1 MNVVVLT
8 IGNEILTGN
17 TKNSNFEWI
26 GQHLTEIGCNVT
38 SQWTVADIHDSII
51 LSLTDLLHQKPDMFI
66 VTGGLGPTEDD
77 VTRKALFQFVGTDAE
92 FDEDYWKEL
101 QARFT
106 KFGINIPESNRNQAL
121 IPKKGDVI
129 PNPVGS
135 ARGYKFEID
144 GSILIALPGV
154 PVEMETMMTK
164 SVIPLI
170 KDMEI
175 TPTTIKTIR
184 TTGIPESALIETLE
198 PVLKKKHQ
206 CTLGFYPS
214 IYGVDI
220 RFSHQEPKLVLVLA
234 SQLTGILGD
243 VIYGNDKERMEYVV
257 VHLAKEKSKTIA
269 TAESCTGGLI
279 SHRLTEVPGSSSVY
293 LGGMVVYSNDAKIN
307 LLEVENSIIQ
317 KHGAVSEETAA
328 AMAVNVRKIFGADYG
343 ISITGIAGPTG
354 GSPEKPV
361 GLVYIGL
368 ANGKDVA
375 VNKFRFGK
383 NRKRN
388 KLRVSQAGLNWLR
401 KSLIND

>member
-26 GQHLTEIGCNVT
+26 GQHLTGIGCNVT

-51 LSLTDLLHQKPDMFI
+51 LSLTDLLHQKPDMLI

-92 FDEDYWKEL
+92 FDDDYWKEL
-101 QARFT
+101 QERFT
-106 KFGINIPESNRNQAL
+106 QFGIDIPESNRNQAL

-135 ARGYKFEID
+135 ARGCKFDID
-144 GSILIALPGV
+144 GTILIALPGV
-154 PVEMETMMTK
+154 PVEMEAMMTK
-164 SVIPLI
+164 SVIPII
-170 KDMEI
+170 KDMGI

-220 RFSHQEPKLVLVLA
+220 RFSHREPKPVSVLA

-243 VIYGNDKERMEYVV
+243 VIYGNDKERLEDVV

-293 LGGMVVYSNDAKIN
+293 LGGMVVYSNDAKVN

-328 AMAVNVRKIFGADYG
+328 SMAVNVRKIFGADYG

-368 ANGKDVA
+368 ANGKDIA
-375 VNKFRFGK
+375 VKKFRFGK